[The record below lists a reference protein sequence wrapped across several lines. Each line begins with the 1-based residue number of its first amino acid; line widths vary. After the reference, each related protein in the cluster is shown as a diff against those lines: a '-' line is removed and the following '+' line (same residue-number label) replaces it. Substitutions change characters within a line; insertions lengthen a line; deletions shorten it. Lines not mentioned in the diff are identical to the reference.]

1 MLKKSK
7 IEKSDAVLFKSP
19 PSPSS
24 PKTKNSLSIF
34 SFCKAIKSA
43 IGRSKCEPFFG
54 TSDGDKFIMI
64 FEGGNLKFR
73 LKSADFTL
81 LSLSFMVV
89 PANPTTPKPG
99 NPLTKLDSTSTLTR
113 VSVKAA
119 LFRDF
124 IFLFVFS

>member
-1 MLKKSK
+1 MIHLKR
-7 IEKSDAVLFKSP
+7 E
-19 PSPSS
+19 
-24 PKTKNSLSIF
+24 N
-34 SFCKAIKSA
+34 IKFV
-43 IGRSKCEPFFG
+43 IVGDGRYQPEFERQIAELG
-54 TSDGDKFIMI
+54 VGDKFIMI

-89 PANPTTPKPG
+89 PAKPTTPKPG
-99 NPLTKLDSTSTLTR
+99 NPLTKLDSTSTLTI